1 MGDQFNSAS
10 SLQKQDEERR
20 GREAGRGDG
29 ERGGKEEGEEENFH
43 KSSLVTF
50 GGNGT
55 LESWSTWSDQAK
67 QGDQPR
73 RVRKGANEEWEE

>member
-29 ERGGKEEGEEENFH
+29 ERGGEEEGEEENFH

-55 LESWSTWSDQAK
+55 LESWSTRSDQAK
-67 QGDQPR
+67 QGESTKKSK
-73 RVRKGANEEWEE
+73 KGC